1 MKKIAIVASSV
12 ALSAMPVVGVFAA
25 NTTYTSIADK
35 IQLTVNK
42 TCQMEASDA
51 LEVQITTGSIKG
63 TAVTLGG
70 SPAVAGTEF
79 TEVNGTPMTIT
90 CNAQAGWTLS
100 AVATSLSAS
109 GTSQTI
115 PFGAYPAS
123 ITPNTTPSVWSAK
136 VALSGNDTANATI
149 TDGWS
154 NYGGTAATSTTILQA
169 AGETGAKAAVNGLV
183 VTPSYK
189 GYAANNQAAG
199 SYSGTITYT
208 FADLSS

>member
-1 MKKIAIVASSV
+1 MKKLAIAGASL
-12 ALSAMPVVGVFAA
+12 ALAAMPVVGVFAA

-35 IQLTVNK
+35 IQLTINK

-51 LEVQITTGSIKG
+51 LSVQIETGSIKG

-70 SPAVAGTEF
+70 SPAVAGTQF

-100 AVATSLSAS
+100 ADPTALSAS
-109 GTSQTI
+109 GTDQTI

-123 ITPNTTPSVWSAK
+123 ITAHSTPSVWSAK
-136 VALSGNDTANATI
+136 ITLGGNDTANAVI
-149 TDGWS
+149 ASGWDT
-154 NYGGTAATSTTILQA
+154 YGGSGSGTILS
-169 AGETGAKAAVNGLV
+169 AGGESGAKKAVSGLT

-189 GYAANNQAAG
+189 GYAAESQAAG